1 MNIVLFGPPGS
12 GKGTISSVFKDNGY
26 TIIVASDLI
35 KEVLKGPDSH
45 LKEEGQ
51 RSIDKGILVSDD
63 YISRLIKAKLDALP
77 LDSNI
82 VFDGYPRTLGQADD
96 LLGLLGEQ
104 PDKVVYLDTPE
115 DLIMARLT
123 GRRICRDCGTY
134 YHLDFRPPT
143 KESTCDSCQG
153 ELMQRPDDIAETI
166 NDRLEIFKKQTLPL
180 FDYYQSTGV
189 LEVVGSSNEIAPER
203 IFQRIIPRPK

>member
-1 MNIVLFGPPGS
+1 MKIVLFGPPGG
-12 GKGTISSVFKDNGY
+12 GKGTLSGVFKDNGY

-35 KEVLKGPDSH
+35 KEVLKGPDSP

-63 YISRLIKAKLDALP
+63 YISRLIKAKLDTLP

-104 PDKVVYLDTPE
+104 PDKVVYLNAPE

-123 GRRICRDCGTY
+123 GRRICRDCGTP
-134 YHLDFRPPT
+134 YHLEFRPPV
-143 KESTCDSCQG
+143 KENTCDSCQG
-153 ELMQRPDDIAETI
+153 DLMQRPDDIPETI
-166 NDRLEIFKKQTLPL
+166 KDRLEIFKKQTLPL
-180 FDYYQSTGV
+180 FDYYQGAGV
-189 LEVVGSSNEIAPER
+189 LDAVEGGNDVSPYAV
-203 IFQRIIPRPK
+203 FQKIIS